1 MITDPRKSSPVKRS
15 QLPTFKSVTAT
26 NHRSRPTNRD
36 NNEEQMLRDHQN
48 KGIDRN
54 MHMRSTLTEN
64 RMPNLPLNMS
74 DANSKNAQ
82 TTSAVVPNL
91 KKLVSIT
98 VGATDVVTN
107 IRNGTEICAPDQYQI
122 VDMEGQTMNSK
133 KESNIAKDDTIDTKV
148 SATPIET
155 GFNQS
160 SLLSTS
166 VLSIKSQNS
175 FLSGEIQMLERSN
188 EFPACLGQNESMS
201 DSQHSSSIDME
212 VSNECLFEGLSPS
225 KNGKYKD
232 PNLMLQSVERFTY
245 ELVSTAEYLRTAN
258 GTQDDDD
265 VTITEA
271 KGFSESKSVSND
283 TWNEDTNPNAISFPS
298 ISMTAPKI
306 ASMNDDDVTI
316 SESNAKSHY
325 EMASSEFIEDST
337 PTNEQNSGGIRFD
350 IGGQINGLN
359 FSEGKYNPNSLESQ
373 DTTSTMSNSTIIAME
388 AEKIRTQI
396 MNDQNRMDSIISLD
410 KVRPP
415 SVMDKMNSSG
425 YCESM
430 NGSASLKNS
439 PARCLPHGFMA
450 RRALQNNCNNITH
463 GSSDSINS
471 SCNLERV
478 KPPSIMDDLLDSMMS
493 VDSIASECVDN
504 PVEHPIEEPS
514 HYETA
519 LSECDD
525 MTMTLKNCADLPFDN
540 TPCGSDFSSA
550 ESTPKKGRRSLTPRR
565 KRQMTKERYQTYTIA
580 IGGSKEAL
588 QSPEI
593 QDGANASTSRN
604 NAIFQMQI
612 SSHTLL
618 INDNDSDIIS
628 LVSTDDGE
636 MSSIRAFTRNLPYLD
651 DVSYSNDATYVND
664 EPNDNIT
671 YVNDPDDLTYV
682 NDNATYV
689 NDANGCHDFSIN
701 TNTFTKHDR
710 PSLQKNAQMQSKAC
724 GSSYGSLS
732 TERDSNSNASSK
744 TVSPNHTITKS
755 PRIVRPTVNGNGPTS
770 IDSVENN
777 EQKGIRGRKKV
788 TYISPYAMSKFT
800 RTALTPPK
808 PVTKNI
814 TPKVDPQKTP
824 PKTETKAKSF
834 IQRSAE
840 SLKKMKPAFASKLI
854 RQNSTKKSPSKTA
867 DENTS
872 LDRQKSNDSTKSSET
887 LIRQSTFIKDE
898 PSEGEIPVIVSEPT
912 SPKKSKTL
920 SSKIPFN
927 RTTSLQASRNVTKC
941 KTNIDIP
948 LQKSASSAFA
958 RRTMKAASSTSQI
971 SSPQISLSPKSS
983 IESPSTSKS
992 LFKRWSSNSKTI
1004 SSPQQGTS
1012 KIPAVKT
1019 ISREPI
1025 GINATRKISGALSFR
1040 SAASSANS
1048 PSKQTKIV
1056 TTNRPI
1062 SISGRATKF

>member
-36 NNEEQMLRDHQN
+36 YNEEQMLKDPQN

-54 MHMRSTLTEN
+54 MRIRSTLTEN
-64 RMPNLPLNMS
+64 RVPNLPLNVS
-74 DANSKNAQ
+74 DANSKNAR
-82 TTSAVVPNL
+82 TTSAVV
-91 KKLVSIT
+91 SST
-98 VGATDVVTN
+98 VGATDVVMN

-133 KESNIAKDDTIDTKV
+133 KESNTAKDDTIDTKA
-148 SATPIET
+148 SAAPIET
-155 GFNQS
+155 GCNQS

-166 VLSIKSQNS
+166 VVSIKSQNS
-175 FLSGEIQMLERSN
+175 FMSGENQLLERSN

-212 VSNECLFEGLSPS
+212 VSNECLFEGLSIF

-258 GTQDDDD
+258 GSQDDNDI
-265 VTITEA
+265 TITEA
-271 KGFSESKSVSND
+271 KSCSESKSVTND

-316 SESNAKSHY
+316 SELNAESHY
-325 EMASSEFIEDST
+325 EMASSEFIEGAT
-337 PTNEQNSGGIRFD
+337 TTNEHNSDGIRFE
-350 IGGQINGLN
+350 IGGQINGFN
-359 FSEGKYNPNSLESQ
+359 FSDGKYNPNSLESH
-373 DTTSTMSNSTIIAME
+373 DTTSTMTNSTIIAIE

-410 KVRPP
+410 KIRPP
-415 SVMDKMNSSG
+415 SVMEKMNSSS
-425 YCESM
+425 YCESL
-430 NGSASLKNS
+430 NGAASLKNS
-439 PARCLPHGFMA
+439 PARCLPYGFMA
-450 RRALQNNCNNITH
+450 RRALQNNCNNSTH

-471 SCNLERV
+471 SCNLDRM

-504 PVEHPIEEPS
+504 SVEQPIEEPS

-525 MTMTLKNCADLPFDN
+525 MTMTLKNCADLPFDS
-540 TPCGSDFSSA
+540 TPCGSDLSSA
-550 ESTPKKGRRSLTPRR
+550 ESTPKKGQRRSLTPRR

-580 IGGSKEAL
+580 TGESKEAL
-588 QSPEI
+588 HSLEI
-593 QDGANASTSRN
+593 QDGTNASTSRN
-604 NAIFQMQI
+604 NGIFQMQI

-618 INDNDSDIIS
+618 INDNDSDVIS

-651 DVSYSNDATYVND
+651 DVSYSNDVTYVND
-664 EPNDNIT
+664 DA
-671 YVNDPDDLTYV
+671 NDPDDLTYV
-682 NDNATYV
+682 NDDATYV
-689 NDANGCHDFSIN
+689 NDVNGCQVFSIN

-710 PSLQKNAQMQSKAC
+710 PSLQINTQMQPKPS

-755 PRIVRPTVNGNGPTS
+755 PRIVKPTGNGNGPTS
-770 IDSVENN
+770 MESVDNN
-777 EQKGIRGRKKV
+777 EHKGIRGRKKV
-788 TYISPYAMSKFT
+788 TYISPYAMPKLT
-800 RTALTPPK
+800 KTASAPPK
-808 PVTKNI
+808 PVTRNI
-814 TPKVDPQKTP
+814 VTPKIEPQKTP

-840 SLKKMKPAFASKLI
+840 SLKKIKPAFASKLI
-854 RQNSTKKSPSKTA
+854 RQNSTKKSPSKIA
-867 DENTS
+867 DGNTS
-872 LDRQKSNDSTKSSET
+872 RVRQKSNDSTESPET

-898 PSEGEIPVIVSEPT
+898 PSEGEIPVIASEPT
-912 SPKKSKTL
+912 SPKKSKAL

-948 LQKSASSAFA
+948 LQKSASSMFG
-958 RRTMKAASSTSQI
+958 RRTIKAASSTSQI
-971 SSPQISLSPKSS
+971 SSPKITLSPKSS
-983 IESPSTSKS
+983 IDSPSTSRS
-992 LFKRWSSNSKTI
+992 LFRRWSSNSKTI

-1019 ISREPI
+1019 LCREPI
-1025 GINATRKISGALSFR
+1025 GKNATGKISGALSFR
-1040 SAASSANS
+1040 SAPSSANS

-1056 TTNRPI
+1056 STCRQI
-1062 SISGRATKF
+1062 STSGRVTKF

>member
-1 MITDPRKSSPVKRS
+1 MKQS

-36 NNEEQMLRDHQN
+36 CNEEQRLRDSQN
-48 KGIDRN
+48 KNIDRN
-54 MHMRSTLTEN
+54 MRMRSTLTEN
-64 RMPNLPLNMS
+64 RMPNLPLNVS
-74 DANSKNAQ
+74 NVNSKNAQ
-82 TTSAVVPNL
+82 TTSAVV
-91 KKLVSIT
+91 SST
-98 VGATDVVTN
+98 VGATDVVMN
-107 IRNGTEICAPDQYQI
+107 IINGTEICAPDQYQI
-122 VDMEGQTMNSK
+122 VDMEGQTLNSK
-133 KESNIAKDDTIDTKV
+133 KESNTAKDDTIDTKV
-148 SATPIET
+148 SATPIEI
-155 GFNQS
+155 GCNQS

-166 VLSIKSQNS
+166 VMSIKSQNS
-175 FLSGEIQMLERSN
+175 FMSGEIQLLERSN
-188 EFPACLGQNESMS
+188 EFPACLGQNESIT

-212 VSNECLFEGLSPS
+212 ISNECLFESLSPS

-258 GTQDDDD
+258 GLQDDDD

-271 KGFSESKSVSND
+271 KGFSETKSVSND

-298 ISMTAPKI
+298 ISMIAPKI

-316 SESNAKSHY
+316 SESNTKNHY
-325 EMASSEFIEDST
+325 EMASLEFIEDST
-337 PTNEQNSGGIRFD
+337 PTNEQNSNGIRFQ
-350 IGGQINGLN
+350 IGGQINGFN
-359 FSEGKYNPNSLESQ
+359 FNDGKYNPNSLESH
-373 DTTSTMSNSTIIAME
+373 DTTSTMTNSTIIAME

-396 MNDQNRMDSIISLD
+396 VNDQNQTDSIISLD

-415 SVMDKMNSSG
+415 SVMERMNNSS
-425 YCESM
+425 YCESL

-450 RRALQNNCNNITH
+450 RRALQNNCNNSTH
-463 GSSDSINS
+463 ASSDSINS
-471 SCNLERV
+471 SCNLDRV

-493 VDSIASECVDN
+493 VDSIASECVDS
-504 PVEHPIEEPS
+504 PLEAPIEEQPS

-550 ESTPKKGRRSLTPRR
+550 ESTPKKSRRSLTPRR
-565 KRQMTKERYQTYTIA
+565 KRQMAKERYQTYTIA
-580 IGGSKEAL
+580 SGESKEVP
-588 QSPEI
+588 QSLKIP
-593 QDGANASTSRN
+593 DGTNASTCKN

-618 INDNDSDIIS
+618 INDNDSDVIS

-636 MSSIRAFTRNLPYLD
+636 LSSIRAFTRNLPYLD
-651 DVSYSNDATYVND
+651 DVSYSNDVTYVND
-664 EPNDNIT
+664 EANHIT
-671 YVNDPDDLTYV
+671 YYVNDSDDLTYV
-682 NDNATYV
+682 NDDATYL
-689 NDANGCHDFSIN
+689 NDINGCQDLSIN

-710 PSLQKNAQMQSKAC
+710 PSLQRNAQMQPKA
-724 GSSYGSLS
+724 SVRSYGSLS
-732 TERDSNSNASSK
+732 EKDSNSNASSK
-744 TVSPNHTITKS
+744 AVSLNRTITKS
-755 PRIVRPTVNGNGPTS
+755 PRIVKPTVNENGPTS
-770 IDSVENN
+770 IECDDN

-788 TYISPYAMSKFT
+788 TYVSPYAMSKLT
-800 RTALTPPK
+800 RMAPVPPK
-808 PVTKNI
+808 AVTRNP
-814 TPKVDPQKTP
+814 TPTIEPQKTP

-840 SLKKMKPAFASKLI
+840 SLKKIKPAFASKLI
-854 RQNSTKKSPSKTA
+854 RQNSTKKSPSKCA
-867 DENTS
+867 NGNTS
-872 LDRQKSNDSTKSSET
+872 IEREKSEDSAKSSET

-958 RRTMKAASSTSQI
+958 RRTIKAASSTSQI
-971 SSPQISLSPKSS
+971 SSPKISLSPKSNIDS
-983 IESPSTSKS
+983 PPSTTKS

-1012 KIPAVKT
+1012 KIPSVKSV
-1019 ISREPI
+1019 SREPFI
-1025 GINATRKISGALSFR
+1025 GSNATRKISGALSFR
-1040 SAASSANS
+1040 STTSSANS
-1048 PSKQTKIV
+1048 LNKQSKIV
-1056 TTNRPI
+1056 TST
-1062 SISGRATKF
+1062 SGRTTKV

>member
-1 MITDPRKSSPVKRS
+1 M
-15 QLPTFKSVTAT
+15 
-26 NHRSRPTNRD
+26 NRD
-36 NNEEQMLRDHQN
+36 YNQELIQN
-48 KGIDRN
+48 KGIDRSV
-54 MHMRSTLTEN
+54 HLRSNLTEN
-64 RMPNLPLNMS
+64 RMSSLPLNVS
-74 DANSKNAQ
+74 DANSKNAH
-82 TTSAVVPNL
+82 TTSAVVSN
-91 KKLVSIT
+91 T
-98 VGATDVVTN
+98 VGATDVVMN
-107 IRNGTEICAPDQYQI
+107 IRNGIEICAPDQYQI

-133 KESNIAKDDTIDTKV
+133 KESNTAKDDTIDTKV

-175 FLSGEIQMLERSN
+175 FMSGEIQLLERSN

-212 VSNECLFEGLSPS
+212 ISNECLFEGLSSS

-258 GTQDDDD
+258 GLQDDDD

-316 SESNAKSHY
+316 SESNAKCHY
-325 EMASSEFIEDST
+325 EMGSSEFIEVST
-337 PTNEQNSGGIRFD
+337 PTNEQNSGGIRFE

-359 FSEGKYNPNSLESQ
+359 FSEGKYNPNSLESHE
-373 DTTSTMSNSTIIAME
+373 TTSTMTNSTIIAME

-396 MNDQNRMDSIISLD
+396 MNDQNRTESIISLD

-415 SVMDKMNSSG
+415 SVMENMNSSS
-425 YCESM
+425 YCESLH
-430 NGSASLKNS
+430 SPASLKNS
-439 PARCLPHGFMA
+439 PAKCLPHGFMA
-450 RRALQNNCNNITH
+450 RRALQNNSNNSTH

-471 SCNLERV
+471 SCNLDRM

-493 VDSIASECVDN
+493 VDSIASECIDS
-504 PVEHPIEEPS
+504 PVEQHIEEPS

-525 MTMTLKNCADLPFDN
+525 MTMTLKNCIDLPFDN
-540 TPCGSDFSSA
+540 TPCGSDFSSV

-565 KRQMTKERYQTYTIA
+565 KRQMTKERYQTYIIA
-580 IGGSKEAL
+580 TDESKEAL
-588 QSPEI
+588 QSLEI
-593 QDGANASTSRN
+593 QNGSNASISRN
-604 NAIFQMQI
+604 NAMFQMQI

-618 INDNDSDIIS
+618 LNDNDSDVIS

-636 MSSIRAFTRNLPYLD
+636 LSSIRAFTRNLPYLD
-651 DVSYSNDATYVND
+651 DISYSNDVTYVNDDTNDISYVNNPNVNDDATYVNKK
-664 EPNDNIT
+664 
-671 YVNDPDDLTYV
+671 
-682 NDNATYV
+682 
-689 NDANGCHDFSIN
+689 NGCQDFSIN

-710 PSLQKNAQMQSKAC
+710 PSLQRNAQMQPKAS

-755 PRIVRPTVNGNGPTS
+755 PRIVKPTVTGNGPTS
-770 IDSVENN
+770 IESVEN

-788 TYISPYAMSKFT
+788 TYVSPYAMSKLT
-800 RTALTPPK
+800 RTAPVPPK
-808 PVTKNI
+808 PITRNI
-814 TPKVDPQKTP
+814 TPKVEPQKTS
-824 PKTETKAKSF
+824 PKPETKAKSF

-854 RQNSTKKSPSKTA
+854 RQNSTKKSPSKIA
-867 DENTS
+867 DGNTS
-872 LDRQKSNDSTKSSET
+872 LDRQKSNDSTNSSET

-898 PSEGEIPVIVSEPT
+898 PSAGEIPVIVSEPT

-920 SSKIPFN
+920 YSKIPFN

-948 LQKSASSAFA
+948 LQKSASSVFA
-958 RRTMKAASSTSQI
+958 RRIIKAASSTSQI
-971 SSPQISLSPKSS
+971 SSPKISLSPKSS

-1004 SSPQQGTS
+1004 LSPEQGTS

-1025 GINATRKISGALSFR
+1025 GGNATRKISGALSFR
-1040 SAASSANS
+1040 SAATSANL
-1048 PSKQTKIV
+1048 PSKQSKIV
-1056 TTNRPI
+1056 TTNRSI
-1062 SISGRATKF
+1062 STSGRATKV

>member
-1 MITDPRKSSPVKRS
+1 MIIDPRKSSPLKRS
-15 QLPTFKSVTAT
+15 QLPTFKSVTAA
-26 NHRSRPTNRD
+26 NHRSRATNRD
-36 NNEEQMLRDHQN
+36 YNDGQMRRDPQN
-48 KGIDRN
+48 IGIDRN
-54 MHMRSTLTEN
+54 MRMRSTLTEN
-64 RMPNLPLNMS
+64 RMPNLPLNVS
-74 DANSKNAQ
+74 DVNSKNAQ
-82 TTSAVVPNL
+82 TTSAVV
-91 KKLVSIT
+91 SST
-98 VGATDVVTN
+98 VGVTDVVMN
-107 IRNGTEICAPDQYQI
+107 IKNGTEICAPDLYQI

-133 KESNIAKDDTIDTKV
+133 NESNTAKDDIIATKV

-160 SLLSTS
+160 SQLSTS

-175 FLSGEIQMLERSN
+175 FMSGETQLLERSN

-201 DSQHSSSIDME
+201 DSQNSSSIDME

-232 PNLMLQSVERFTY
+232 PNLMMQSVERFTY

-258 GTQDDDD
+258 GSQDDDD

-271 KGFSESKSVSND
+271 RD

-325 EMASSEFIEDST
+325 EMAISGFIEDST
-337 PTNEQNSGGIRFD
+337 PTNEQNTGGIRFE
-350 IGGQINGLN
+350 IGGQINGSN
-359 FSEGKYNPNSLESQ
+359 FSEGKYNPNSLESH
-373 DTTSTMSNSTIIAME
+373 DTTSTMTNSTIIAME
-388 AEKIRTQI
+388 AEKIRTLI

-415 SVMDKMNSSG
+415 SVMEKMNCSS
-425 YCESM
+425 YCESL
-430 NGSASLKNS
+430 NGPASLKNS
-439 PARCLPHGFMA
+439 PVRCLPHGFMA
-450 RRALQNNCNNITH
+450 RRALQNNCNNSTH

-471 SCNLERV
+471 SCNLDRV

-504 PVEHPIEEPS
+504 PVEQPIEEPS
-514 HYETA
+514 NYETA

-580 IGGSKEAL
+580 SGETKDVL
-588 QSPEI
+588 QSLEI
-593 QDGANASTSRN
+593 QDETSASSSKN

-618 INDNDSDIIS
+618 INDNDSDVIS

-636 MSSIRAFTRNLPYLD
+636 LSSIRAFTRNLPYLD
-651 DVSYSNDATYVND
+651 DVSYSNDVTYMND
-664 EPNDNIT
+664 EANDIT

-682 NDNATYV
+682 NDGATYV
-689 NDANGCHDFSIN
+689 NDVNGCQDFSIN

-710 PSLQKNAQMQSKAC
+710 PSLQRNAQMQPKAS

-744 TVSPNHTITKS
+744 TVSPNHTIMKS
-755 PRIVRPTVNGNGPTS
+755 PRIIKPTVNGNGPPS
-770 IDSVENN
+770 IESVEN

-788 TYISPYAMSKFT
+788 TYVSPYAMSKFT
-800 RTALTPPK
+800 KTAPVPSK
-808 PVTKNI
+808 PVTRNI
-814 TPKVDPQKTP
+814 TPKVEPQKTP
-824 PKTETKAKSF
+824 PKIETKAKSF

-867 DENTS
+867 DGNTS
-872 LDRQKSNDSTKSSET
+872 LDRQKSHDSTKSSET

-912 SPKKSKTL
+912 SPKKSNSL

-927 RTTSLQASRNVTKC
+927 RTISLQASHNVIKC

-948 LQKSASSAFA
+948 LQKSASSAFG
-958 RRTMKAASSTSQI
+958 RRKAASSTSQI
-971 SSPQISLSPKSS
+971 SSPKISLSSKSS
-983 IESPSTSKS
+983 IESPSTSKN
-992 LFKRWSSNSKTI
+992 LFKRWSSTNKTI

-1012 KIPAVKT
+1012 KIPPVKT

-1025 GINATRKISGALSFR
+1025 GSNATRKISGALSFR

-1048 PSKQTKIV
+1048 PSKQSKIV
-1056 TTNRPI
+1056 TTGRPI
-1062 SISGRATKF
+1062 SSSGRVTKV